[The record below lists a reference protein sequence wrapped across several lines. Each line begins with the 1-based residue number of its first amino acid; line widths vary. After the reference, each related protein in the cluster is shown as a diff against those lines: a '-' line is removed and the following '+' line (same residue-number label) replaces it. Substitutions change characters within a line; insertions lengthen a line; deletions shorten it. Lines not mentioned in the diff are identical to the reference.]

1 MERIGELLRSPTAW
15 LLLGLVL
22 VYIAGRVLLAAL
34 LDVKRATAAQLGRA
48 TALPI
53 GLAALVAVVLGR
65 PDAAV
70 AVLLATSVGALT
82 LVVGLTASVEPSEP
96 VPVVWRRVWLFLI
109 PTAVLV
115 LLAGFAGQL
124 TLTHAAIL
132 ALQGGLILLVADVR
146 PGEIDDEPLPA
157 LNPEPPAQPPAGW
170 GRRLEAGLSG
180 AVLLVGSWVMFEA
193 SAQPGSRVARFSD
206 VLLAVGV
213 WSPVLLLPLIGAAAT
228 LAQKGRTTSVV
239 GGAVTLTLINLCV
252 ILPTAIVAWYV
263 MPIVHYALAGGPA
276 VASTTRGVEAG
287 ALQVTPLHFPMVT
300 WRLDSVILLVLAV
313 ALLPVALGRWTIGR
327 REGVALVVLYALY
340 LVGSAMLGTRY

>member
-1 MERIGELLRSPTAW
+1 
-15 LLLGLVL
+15 
-22 VYIAGRVLLAAL
+22 
-34 LDVKRATAAQLGRA
+34 
-48 TALPI
+48 
-53 GLAALVAVVLGR
+53 
-65 PDAAV
+65 
-70 AVLLATSVGALT
+70 
-82 LVVGLTASVEPSEP
+82 
-96 VPVVWRRVWLFLI
+96 
-109 PTAVLV
+109 
-115 LLAGFAGQL
+115 
-124 TLTHAAIL
+124 
-132 ALQGGLILLVADVR
+132 
-146 PGEIDDEPLPA
+146 
-157 LNPEPPAQPPAGW
+157 
-170 GRRLEAGLSG
+170 
-180 AVLLVGSWVMFEA
+180 MFEA